1 MSNQHGQASRVP
13 TDQGVIV
20 TPLKISFTIHA
31 INQCRSVLQNRVRI
45 LIVVAR
51 VDFFQ
56 KGIKKML
63 GQATLYNTSTPESA
77 LGSKLLR
84 ANTDAFA
91 LLDIIQ
97 FD

>member
-1 MSNQHGQASRVP
+1 MSAGSASASL
-13 TDQGVIV
+13 Q
-20 TPLKISFTIHA
+20 
-31 INQCRSVLQNRVRI
+31 SVSRVRI

-56 KGIKKML
+56 KGIKKMW

-84 ANTDAFA
+84 ANTAAFA
-91 LLDIIQ
+91 LLDIIRLS
-97 FD
+97 